1 MFGFRRG
8 APLNVL
14 ALLCL
19 MSFLLYV
26 DRVNLSTAAGP
37 MMKELGFSNTTLG
50 LAFSAFGYSYL
61 AFQLVGGW
69 FADRIGPRRTL
80 LVCGVVWVIT
90 TLATGLVQGFASL
103 FAVRL
108 ILGAGE
114 GATLPAAARAIANW
128 TPVDRRGF
136 VQGVTHSFSRL
147 GNALTPPIVAFL
159 TLTFSWRISFVVLG
173 LVTAVWVAAWWL
185 YFRDDPRAHP
195 GVIKNDL
202 AGLPD
207 FGQIAAQR
215 GDPTPWGPIVRRIWP
230 TMFVYFCYGWTSW
243 LFFTWLPVFFQHGYG
258 MDLKSTAVFSSAVFV
273 SGVFGDTVGGM
284 LSDRILQRT
293 GDVEAARRNVILASF
308 LGSFA
313 FLMLLHFS
321 SDFTVKLIG
330 VACAFFMLELTIGP
344 IWAVPMDVAPRYA
357 GVASGLVNAG
367 AALAG
372 IFSPIVFGVII
383 DRTGNWT
390 LPFAGSACVLL
401 IGALA
406 TFWIKPQRKME
417 FVDEPQAAGA
427 KVPAE

>member
-37 MMKELGFSNTTLG
+37 LMTELGFTNTQLG
-50 LAFSAFGYSYL
+50 VAFSAFGYSYL

-69 FADRIGPRRTL
+69 LADKIGPHRTL
-80 LVCGVVWVIT
+80 VICGVIWVMT
-90 TLATGLVQGFASL
+90 TIATSLVQGFASL

-108 ILGAGE
+108 ILGIGE
-114 GATLPAAARAIANW
+114 GATLPAAARAIVNW
-128 TPVDRRGF
+128 TPMEKRGF
-136 VQGVTHSFSRL
+136 VQGLTHSFSRL
-147 GNALTPPIVAFL
+147 GNAVTPPIVAFL
-159 TLTFSWRISFVVLG
+159 TLTFSWRTSFVVLG
-173 LVTAVWVAAWWL
+173 LVTAVWVIAWQL
-185 YFRDDPRAHP
+185 YFRDDPRSHP
-195 GVIKNDL
+195 GVIEDDL
-202 AGLPD
+202 VGLPE
-207 FGQIAAQR
+207 FGQIAAQQ
-215 GDPTPWGPIVRRIWP
+215 GEPTPWGAIIRRIWP
-230 TMFVYFCYGWTSW
+230 TMLVYFCYGWTGW

-258 MDLKSTAVFSSAVFV
+258 MDLKSTAAFASAVFI

-284 LSDRILQRT
+284 LSDRILRRT

-308 LGSFA
+308 LGAFG

-321 SDFTVKLIG
+321 PDFNVKLIG

-344 IWAVPMDVAPRYA
+344 IWAVPMDVAPHYA
-357 GVASGLVNAG
+357 GVASGFVNGG

-372 IFSPIVFGVII
+372 IISPIVFGLII
-383 DRTGNWT
+383 DHTGNWT

-401 IGALA
+401 IGAMG
-406 TFWIKPQRKME
+406 TFLIKPQHKM
-417 FVDEPQAAGA
+417 VL
-427 KVPAE
+427 PAEASPSKPG